1 MSCKLKIICLRVKV
15 FKLTNLE
22 LVEFIEEVLEI
33 LGFLDSI
40 DELVLGLLAGNIG
53 LC

>member
-1 MSCKLKIICLRVKV
+1 MNCKLKIICLIAQV

-22 LVEFIEEVLEI
+22 LVEFIDKVLEL